1 MEERE
6 RVYMCIDLKS
16 FYASVECAERGLDPL
31 RTNLVVADE
40 SRTDKTICL
49 AVSPSLKTYG
59 IPGRAR
65 LFEVKQAVRKVNAGR
80 RASLGRLFAGK
91 STDAAALKED
101 PSLELDF
108 IAAVPRMKLYME
120 YSTKIYQIYL
130 RYVAAEDIHVY
141 SVDEVFMDVTAY
153 LRLWGMEPREL
164 CARIIGD
171 VFSETGITAAGG
183 IGTNLYLAKAAMDIV
198 AKHIP
203 PDENGVRIAM
213 LDVPSYRRLLWT
225 HRPLTDFWRVG
236 RGYARKLEQR
246 GLFTMGDIARCSLE
260 DEELL
265 YQLFG
270 VNAQHLIA
278 HAWGEEKTT
287 MAEIKAYRPE
297 KSSVGSGQV
306 LPGPYPADSALL
318 VVKEMAEQLVM
329 ELMGRRLVT
338 PQLCLTV
345 VYDVSNLTDPD
356 IDYRGETVTDWYG
369 RPMPKAAHGSVRLR
383 ESTSSARLITEE
395 AAALYRRITNPQ
407 LLVRRLFITAENV
420 SPAPEGREKAGHY
433 EQMDLFTDYEARERE
448 KRVREQAAEKEK
460 KAQQAALQIRRRFGK
475 NAVLRGMNLEEG
487 ATGVQRS
494 GQIGGHRA

>member
-1 MEERE
+1 MDRT
-6 RVYMCIDLKS
+6 YMCIDLKS
-16 FYASVECAERGLDPL
+16 FYASVECVERGLDPL

-49 AVSPSLKTYG
+49 AVSPSLKAYG

-65 LFEVKQAVRKVNAGR
+65 LFEVKQAVRQVNAQR
-80 RASLGRLFAGK
+80 RAALGRPFSGE
-91 STDAAALKED
+91 STDAAALKRD
-101 PSLELDF
+101 PSLKPAF

-120 YSTKIYQIYL
+120 YSAKIYQIYL

-153 LRLWGMEPREL
+153 LKFWGMNPRDL
-164 CARIIGD
+164 CARIIAD
-171 VFSETGITAAGG
+171 VLAETGITAAGG

-225 HRPLTDFWRVG
+225 HRPLTDFWWVG
-236 RGYARKLEQR
+236 KGYARKLEQR

-287 MAEIKAYRPE
+287 MAEIKAYKPE

-306 LPGPYPADSALL
+306 LHCPYPAERAELAAR
-318 VVKEMAEQLVM
+318 EMAEQLAA
-329 ELMGRRLVT
+329 ELAARRLVT
-338 PQLCLTV
+338 AQISLTV
-345 VYDVSNLTDPD
+345 VYDISNLTDPERAASCREE
-356 IDYRGETVTDWYG
+356 IVTDWYG
-369 RPMPKAAHGSVRLR
+369 RAMPKAARGSARLR
-383 ESTSSARLITEE
+383 ERTASPRMIMEE
-395 AAALYRRITNPQ
+395 TAALYKRITNPK

-420 SPAPEGREKAGHY
+420 SPAPEGEAKTGHY

-448 KRVREQAAEKEK
+448 RKAAEAAAEKEK
-460 KAQQAALQIRRRFGK
+460 KAQQAMLQIQRKFGK

-487 ATGVQRS
+487 ATGAQRNA
-494 GQIGGHRA
+494 QIGGHRA